1 MRSFKA
7 RYSPTLITNW
17 WDEENVQSANFIIK
31 ILQKAVMDR
40 SLSFTRG
47 FFRSIPLIESV
58 MFYLVNTD
66 RVETKNCMNH
76 FLSKKLFLHL
86 FIYIALFSTNTF
98 LSVMP
103 SFACDTA
110 KLT

>member
-7 RYSPTLITNW
+7 RRSPTLITNW

-31 ILQKAVMDR
+31 ILLKALMDR

-58 MFYLVNTD
+58 LCFILLIP
-66 RVETKNCMNH
+66 VE
-76 FLSKKLFLHL
+76 SKQK
-86 FIYIALFSTNTF
+86 
-98 LSVMP
+98 
-103 SFACDTA
+103 TA
-110 KLT
+110 